1 MNHDLN
7 LAISL
12 WKVIRAQILKLIYS
26 QDIEKLFKIPA
37 PLSNNLIW
45 IFGHI
50 IRTRNFLIL
59 TLSKE
64 NSFFPNDLDPLFA
77 KGSSPQSWN
86 FNSNQKEE
94 LVNQLFK
101 LEEGNFESLI
111 KYIHSNPDKV
121 FTEPYQTSTGFV
133 IDSIKSAV
141 QYNLVHESIHLGKM
155 ELYKKLIEH

>member
-26 QDIEKLFKIPA
+26 QDVEKLFKIPA

-59 TLSKE
+59 TLSRE
-64 NSFFPNDLDPLFA
+64 NSLFPSDLDPLFA

>member
-26 QDIEKLFKIPA
+26 QDVEKLFKIPA

-45 IFGHI
+45 ILGHI

-64 NSFFPNDLDPLFA
+64 NSLFPSDLDPLFA

-111 KYIHSNPDKV
+111 KYIHSNPDKL
-121 FTEPYQTSTGFV
+121 FTESYQTSTGFV

>member
-64 NSFFPNDLDPLFA
+64 NSLFPSDLDPLFA

-86 FNSNQKEE
+86 FNSNQKKE

-121 FTEPYQTSTGFV
+121 FTEPYQTSTGFI

-155 ELYKKLIEH
+155 ELYKKFIEH

>member
-12 WKVIRAQILKLIYS
+12 WKVIRAQILKLMYS

-64 NSFFPNDLDPLFA
+64 NSLFPSDLDPLFA

-121 FTEPYQTSTGFV
+121 FTEPYQTSTGFI

>member
-59 TLSKE
+59 TLTKE
-64 NSFFPNDLDPLFA
+64 NSLFPSDLDPLFA

>member
-26 QDIEKLFKIPA
+26 QDVEKLFKIPA

-64 NSFFPNDLDPLFA
+64 NSLFPSDLDPLFA

-111 KYIHSNPDKV
+111 KYIHSNPDKL
-121 FTEPYQTSTGFV
+121 FTESYQTSTGFV

>member
-64 NSFFPNDLDPLFA
+64 NSLFPSDLDPLFA

-111 KYIHSNPDKV
+111 KYIHSNPDRV

>member
-26 QDIEKLFKIPA
+26 QDVEKLFKIPA

-45 IFGHI
+45 ILGHI

-64 NSFFPNDLDPLFA
+64 NSLFPSDLDPLFA

-94 LVNQLFK
+94 LVNRLFK

-121 FTEPYQTSTGFV
+121 FTEPYKTSTGFV

>member
-26 QDIEKLFKIPA
+26 QDVEKLFKIPA

-45 IFGHI
+45 ILGHI

-64 NSFFPNDLDPLFA
+64 NSLFPSDLDPLFA

-111 KYIHSNPDKV
+111 KYIHSNPDRV

>member
-12 WKVIRAQILKLIYS
+12 WKVIRAQILKLMYS

-64 NSFFPNDLDPLFA
+64 NSLFPSDLDPLFA

-111 KYIHSNPDKV
+111 KYIHSNPDRV

>member
-1 MNHDLN
+1 MNQDLN

-26 QDIEKLFKIPA
+26 QDVEKLFKIPA

-64 NSFFPNDLDPLFA
+64 NSLFPTDLDPLFA

>member
-26 QDIEKLFKIPA
+26 QDVEKLFKIPA

-64 NSFFPNDLDPLFA
+64 NSLFPSDLDPLFA

-111 KYIHSNPDKV
+111 KYIHSNPDKL
-121 FTEPYQTSTGFV
+121 FTELYQTSTGFV

>member
-26 QDIEKLFKIPA
+26 QDVEKLFKIPA

-45 IFGHI
+45 ILGHI

-64 NSFFPNDLDPLFA
+64 NSLFPSDLDPLFA

-111 KYIHSNPDKV
+111 KYIHSNSDKV